1 MYDVIVIGGGA
12 AGMMAAIAA
21 AREKASV
28 LILEHME
35 LCGKKILSTGNGRC
49 NYTNKMQG
57 IEYYRGDDPAFVLPA
72 LEQFG
77 CEQTIRFFQSI
88 GIEPKEK
95 NGYVYP
101 RSMQAASVREA
112 LLLELRRQRVKIE
125 LGCGIRQILPKKGSY
140 EICTKNG
147 NFHAKTCILAT
158 GGKAAKHTGSDGSG
172 FLYLEPLSHHV
183 IDLVPALTGLQAK
196 PPFPKNL
203 AGIRAEAEVK
213 LFVEN
218 AQIASDFGE
227 VQMTAEGISGIPVF
241 QVSRFAA
248 KALVNGKKVCAEVDF
263 FPEYDS
269 LNELEEYL
277 TGRMNWMRDRTIRE
291 ALEGLLADKLID
303 TALKEIGLSSKK
315 QAGDCTKQEVK
326 VLAKY
331 LKQFTCEI
339 MSTRKFEQSQAT
351 AGGVSTQEICANT
364 MESKLCPGLFFAGEV
379 IDIDGMCGGYN
390 LQWAWTSGYV
400 AGTSAAKKA
409 RQSESGKGQK

>member
-49 NYTNKMQG
+49 NYTNRMQG

-72 LEQFG
+72 LKMFG
-77 CEQTIRFFQSI
+77 YEQTIEFFKSI

-101 RSMQAASVREA
+101 RSMQASSVREA
-112 LLLELRRQRVKIE
+112 LLLELRRQGVKIE
-125 LGCGIRQILPKKGSY
+125 LGCGIRKLLPKHDSY

-147 NFHAKTCILAT
+147 SFSAKTCILAT
-158 GGKAAKHTGSDGSG
+158 GGKSAKHTGSDGSG
-172 FLYLEPLSHHV
+172 FLYLEPLAHHI

-196 PPFPKNL
+196 PPFPKTL
-203 AGIRAEAEVK
+203 AGIRAEAEVQ

-218 AQIASDFGE
+218 VQIASDFGE

-241 QVSRFAA
+241 QISRYAA
-248 KALVNGKKVCAEVDF
+248 KALAKGQKVQARVDF
-263 FPEYDS
+263 FSEFAS
-269 LNELEEYL
+269 LEEFKDYL
-277 TGRMNWMRDRTIRE
+277 SARINSMKGRSIRE
-291 ALEGLLADKLID
+291 AMEGLVPDKLID
-303 TALKEIGLSSKK
+303 TALSNTGISLKK
-315 QAGDCTKQEVK
+315 QAVDCSGEEIAA
-326 VLAKY
+326 LAAYWKR
-331 LKQFTCEI
+331 FTCEI
-339 MSTRKFEQSQAT
+339 AGTRKFEQSQAT
-351 AGGVSTQEICANT
+351 AGGVATDEICAET
-364 MESKLCPGLFFAGEV
+364 MESKIYPGLFFAGEV
-379 IDIDGMCGGYN
+379 MDIDGMCGGYN
-390 LQWAWTSGYV
+390 LQWAWSSGYA

-409 RQSESGKGQK
+409 KQAGKVHE

>member
-72 LEQFG
+72 LELFG

-241 QVSRFAA
+241 QVGQLARKGACKREKS
-248 KALVNGKKVCAEVDF
+248 VCRGGF
-263 FPEYDS
+263 F
-269 LNELEEYL
+269 
-277 TGRMNWMRDRTIRE
+277 
-291 ALEGLLADKLID
+291 
-303 TALKEIGLSSKK
+303 
-315 QAGDCTKQEVK
+315 
-326 VLAKY
+326 
-331 LKQFTCEI
+331 
-339 MSTRKFEQSQAT
+339 
-351 AGGVSTQEICANT
+351 
-364 MESKLCPGLFFAGEV
+364 
-379 IDIDGMCGGYN
+379 
-390 LQWAWTSGYV
+390 SGI
-400 AGTSAAKKA
+400 
-409 RQSESGKGQK
+409 

>member
-72 LEQFG
+72 LESFG

-158 GGKAAKHTGSDGSG
+158 GGKSAKYTGSDGSG
-172 FLYLEPLSHHV
+172 FLYLGPLSHHV

-196 PPFPKNL
+196 PPFPKKL

-248 KALVNGKKVCAEVDF
+248 KALAKGN
-263 FPEYDS
+263 
-269 LNELEEYL
+269 
-277 TGRMNWMRDRTIRE
+277 RMRDRTIRE

-409 RQSESGKGQK
+409 RQSELGKGQK

>member
-158 GGKAAKHTGSDGSG
+158 GGKGAKHTGSDGSG

-203 AGIRAEAEVK
+203 AGIRAEVSIRLYINGAETTR
-213 LFVEN
+213 ER
-218 AQIASDFGE
+218 GE
-227 VQMTAEGISGIPVF
+227 LQLTDYGISGIPVF
-241 QVSRFAA
+241 QFSRIAA
-248 KALVNGKKVCAEVDF
+248 RALSEQRQCQVKIDFLPFFQQGDMEKIKESISKVAYKTVEEFLSGMAHKKIASLICKQAQIKPDVRVGELPAKKVMSCV
-263 FPEYDS
+263 
-269 LNELEEYL
+269 
-277 TGRMNWMRDRTIRE
+277 E
-291 ALEGLLADKLID
+291 ALRKFTVTVKAANPFENAQVCSGGIP
-303 TALKEIGLSSKK
+303 LKEVTDQLESIYCKNIYITGEIL
-315 QAGDCTKQEVK
+315 DC
-326 VLAKY
+326 
-331 LKQFTCEI
+331 
-339 MSTRKFEQSQAT
+339 
-351 AGGVSTQEICANT
+351 
-364 MESKLCPGLFFAGEV
+364 
-379 IDIDGMCGGYN
+379 DGICGGYN
-390 LQWAWTSGYV
+390 LQWAWATGV
-400 AGTSAAKKA
+400 LAGRATV
-409 RQSESGKGQK
+409 Q

>member
-72 LEQFG
+72 LESFG

-158 GGKAAKHTGSDGSG
+158 GGKSAKYTGSDGSG
-172 FLYLEPLSHHV
+172 FLYLGPLSHHV
-183 IDLVPALTGLQAK
+183 IDLVPALTGLPQRHLQK
-196 PPFPKNL
+196 
-203 AGIRAEAEVK
+203 
-213 LFVEN
+213 
-218 AQIASDFGE
+218 
-227 VQMTAEGISGIPVF
+227 
-241 QVSRFAA
+241 
-248 KALVNGKKVCAEVDF
+248 GKKCVQRWIF
-263 FPEYDS
+263 FRNMI
-269 LNELEEYL
+269 L
-277 TGRMNWMRDRTIRE
+277 
-291 ALEGLLADKLID
+291 
-303 TALKEIGLSSKK
+303 
-315 QAGDCTKQEVK
+315 
-326 VLAKY
+326 
-331 LKQFTCEI
+331 
-339 MSTRKFEQSQAT
+339 
-351 AGGVSTQEICANT
+351 
-364 MESKLCPGLFFAGEV
+364 
-379 IDIDGMCGGYN
+379 
-390 LQWAWTSGYV
+390 
-400 AGTSAAKKA
+400 
-409 RQSESGKGQK
+409 

>member
-72 LEQFG
+72 LESFG

-125 LGCGIRQILPKKGSY
+125 LGCGIRQILPKKVSY

-158 GGKAAKHTGSDGSG
+158 GGKSAKYTGSDGSG
-172 FLYLEPLSHHV
+172 FLYLGPLSHHV

-196 PPFPKNL
+196 PPFPKKL

-248 KALVNGKKVCAEVDF
+248 KALAKGN
-263 FPEYDS
+263 
-269 LNELEEYL
+269 
-277 TGRMNWMRDRTIRE
+277 RMRDRTIRE

-409 RQSESGKGQK
+409 RQSELGKGQK

>member
-1 MYDVIVIGGGA
+1 
-12 AGMMAAIAA
+12 
-21 AREKASV
+21 
-28 LILEHME
+28 
-35 LCGKKILSTGNGRC
+35 
-49 NYTNKMQG
+49 
-57 IEYYRGDDPAFVLPA
+57 
-72 LEQFG
+72 
-77 CEQTIRFFQSI
+77 
-88 GIEPKEK
+88 
-95 NGYVYP
+95 
-101 RSMQAASVREA
+101 
-112 LLLELRRQRVKIE
+112 
-125 LGCGIRQILPKKGSY
+125 
-140 EICTKNG
+140 
-147 NFHAKTCILAT
+147 
-158 GGKAAKHTGSDGSG
+158 
-172 FLYLEPLSHHV
+172 
-183 IDLVPALTGLQAK
+183 
-196 PPFPKNL
+196 
-203 AGIRAEAEVK
+203 
-213 LFVEN
+213 
-218 AQIASDFGE
+218 
-227 VQMTAEGISGIPVF
+227 MTAEGISGIPVF

-277 TGRMNWMRDRTIRE
+277 TGRMNGMRDRTIRE

-390 LQWAWTSGYV
+390 LQWAWSSGYV
-400 AGTSAAKKA
+400 AGTSATKKA

>member
-1 MYDVIVIGGGA
+1 
-12 AGMMAAIAA
+12 
-21 AREKASV
+21 
-28 LILEHME
+28 
-35 LCGKKILSTGNGRC
+35 
-49 NYTNKMQG
+49 MQG

-72 LEQFG
+72 LESFG

-158 GGKAAKHTGSDGSG
+158 GGKSAKYTGSDGSG
-172 FLYLEPLSHHV
+172 FLYLGPLSHHV

-196 PPFPKNL
+196 PPFPKKL

-248 KALVNGKKVCAEVDF
+248 KALAKGKKVRAEVDF
-263 FPEYDS
+263 FRNMI
-269 LNELEEYL
+269 L
-277 TGRMNWMRDRTIRE
+277 
-291 ALEGLLADKLID
+291 
-303 TALKEIGLSSKK
+303 
-315 QAGDCTKQEVK
+315 
-326 VLAKY
+326 
-331 LKQFTCEI
+331 
-339 MSTRKFEQSQAT
+339 
-351 AGGVSTQEICANT
+351 
-364 MESKLCPGLFFAGEV
+364 
-379 IDIDGMCGGYN
+379 
-390 LQWAWTSGYV
+390 
-400 AGTSAAKKA
+400 
-409 RQSESGKGQK
+409 